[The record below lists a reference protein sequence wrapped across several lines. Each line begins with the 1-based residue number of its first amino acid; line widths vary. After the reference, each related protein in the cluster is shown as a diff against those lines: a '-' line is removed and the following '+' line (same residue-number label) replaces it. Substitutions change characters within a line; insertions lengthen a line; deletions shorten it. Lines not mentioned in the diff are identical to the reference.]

1 MALRGVKKMQVQN
14 KTSFLDGLLYERP
27 LNAARSAEDV
37 KHFAFRHKAVRKR
50 QQ

>member
-1 MALRGVKKMQVQN
+1 MQVQN